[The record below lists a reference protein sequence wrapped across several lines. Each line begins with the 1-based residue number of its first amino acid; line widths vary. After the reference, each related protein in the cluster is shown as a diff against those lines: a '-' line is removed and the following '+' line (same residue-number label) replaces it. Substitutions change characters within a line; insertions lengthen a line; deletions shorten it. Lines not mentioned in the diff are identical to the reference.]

1 MLSPIQG
8 KMKEENTLM
17 TSISH
22 LSTVIA
28 TYSSLRTYYWNG
40 TLKLLLKKLEK
51 KDKNYC
57 NLDQNIAIAI

>member
-1 MLSPIQG
+1 
-8 KMKEENTLM
+8 M

-40 TLKLLLKKLEK
+40 TFKLLLKKLNNK
-51 KDKNYC
+51 RKDKNYC
-57 NLDQNIAIAI
+57 NLEQHIAIAI